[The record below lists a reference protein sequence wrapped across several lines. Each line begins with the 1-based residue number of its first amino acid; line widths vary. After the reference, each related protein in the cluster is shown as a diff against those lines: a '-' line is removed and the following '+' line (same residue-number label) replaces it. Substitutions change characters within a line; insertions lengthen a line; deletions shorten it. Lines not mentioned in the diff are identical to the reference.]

1 VNEQSVLWSIEAPDF
16 VNNYGNP
23 NMLGDVTW
31 RVPPRGRKEEGSVR
45 WPLFH
50 PSEADPDSGYRRHP
64 YVVEFEVEGVP
75 ADAYVLRIEYLVIAA
90 RLAYL
95 EMNLN
100 GVSGVAHFRPRPSQ
114 SGKIVLQGGLHAAI
128 YSDGVAEVV
137 VPGSLVQPGLNRL
150 ELVAR
155 DDGEVI
161 RVDRI
166 EAIKRLDRAANGAGF
181 IYQGLRFAAVTGPAP
196 AHRVELEASPFYKR
210 AADGGLAEVVHVFV
224 ELGGGFPGGEVTV
237 EAAGVSQRLTLP
249 AAAFGHLHLTVDVP
263 DGPEG
268 EVPYRVLGAGFDQ
281 TGTLKRAKKWQ
292 VYITP
297 HAHTDIGYTH
307 RQWEVAERLC
317 RNIDYALDRLAAGDG
332 DAFSYHLD
340 ASWALET
347 YLATRGPER
356 RKQFFA
362 AVRAGQIGVA
372 AGYADLLT
380 QFAALEDL
388 IRNQETTEAMLRPE
402 GIQTDFTAVV
412 DVASLTWAYPAVLG
426 QAGVKYLAHANNQ
439 DRGPFRLNGGLHK
452 VSPFWWEGAGGGRIL
467 VWLSKMYCELRKV
480 CGSPPVL
487 DSALTGLEM
496 WLQEFGHDAY
506 VPDAV
511 LMYGQEA
518 DNTDMDPQPIDFVRR
533 WNEAYAYPKLIPS
546 DVSSFFRYV
555 EERFGEQLAVFRG
568 DSGAYWEDGVL
579 SSIIP
584 SIAVREAQAA
594 LPAAERLE
602 SLAVLHRPDWAFP
615 TGQFDEAW
623 RQVLLYD
630 EHTWGAFLSA
640 TEPDAL
646 LAHDQWEVKKG
657 FAEAAHGWGKRLLHA
672 AAVRHSLNW
681 NNDGREVV
689 VYNPHSWPVSGP
701 IRVEVEPNEVPV
713 DPETGAEIPFRRVT
727 VLSSQATIEVWVENL
742 PGLSYRRFVLARNQ
756 ETAGQTLAEVCDVHE
771 GLAVLENQHYKLA
784 IDPDQGGVTSWV
796 DKALGRELVDQSSPW
811 RFGQMIYARG
821 GEGTRL
827 LGNSASLPEGD
838 PELLTDFTVSR
849 VTVER
854 SAYGQ
859 RAVVTGVVP
868 MGEVE
873 LEWSLPDRVKR
884 VELKVT
890 YRKAATKAKEAVY
903 IAFPTALGKG
913 AAVESD
919 SHLGWVNW
927 DKDQLPGG
935 CKEWL
940 PVQSGI
946 LVTGSGAAVHVA
958 SPDIPLFCVGDV
970 VRGRWPKEMD
980 LTGGTVL
987 SYVLNNYW
995 HTNYL
1000 GLQGGE
1006 ITFHYHLTSGAQI
1019 DKAEAYRRGWEA
1031 RRPLYGHRM
1040 SFQDFRETQAPYGAA
1055 SGGTLAE
1062 VGGEHVVLSTIRP
1075 SRWSGGFLVR
1085 LQEVA
1090 GRDGNA
1096 SVAIPGRRIARAL
1109 VTDPL
1114 ERSETPF
1121 AVAPDGT
1128 LANVP
1133 IKAWGLATIRI
1144 ELEESA
1150 TV

>member
-1 VNEQSVLWSIEAPDF
+1 MKESNLWAITTPDL

-31 RVPPRGRKEEGSVR
+31 RVPPREAEKGPVS

-50 PSEADPDSGYRRHP
+50 PSEADSDSGYRRHP
-64 YVVEFEVEGVP
+64 YVVEFEVVGVP
-75 ADAYVLRIEYLVIAA
+75 EAQYLLRIEYLVIAA

-100 GVSGVAHFRPRPSQ
+100 GVLGFAYFRPRPSQ
-114 SGKIVLQGGLHAAI
+114 SGKIVLQMGLHAAI
-128 YSDGVAEVV
+128 YSDGVAEIA
-137 VPGSLVQPGLNRL
+137 VPGELLRPGLNRL

-181 IYQGLRFAAVTGPAP
+181 IYQGLAFGGASDARRE
-196 AHRVELEASPFYKR
+196 HRVELEASPFYKR
-210 AADGGLAEVVHVFV
+210 TGDGLLVELVHAYV
-224 ELGGGFPGGEVTV
+224 ELGGSFAGGTLTV
-237 EAAGVSQRLTLP
+237 EAGAFRTELAAP
-249 AAAFGHLHLTVDVP
+249 AAEFGHLNLNFELP
-263 DGPEG
+263 DGPEA
-268 EVPYRVLGAGFDQ
+268 ELPYRVFGAGLDQ
-281 TGTLKRAKKWQ
+281 SGTLTRAKKWQ
-292 VYITP
+292 VYVTP

-317 RNIDYALDRLAAGDG
+317 RNIDYALEMLAAGNG
-332 DAFSYHLD
+332 DSFSYHLD

-347 YLATRGPER
+347 YLATRSPER
-356 RKQFFA
+356 RKQFFE
-362 AVRAGQIGVA
+362 AVRAGKIGVA

-388 IRNQETTEAMLRPE
+388 IRNQETTELMLRPE
-402 GIQTDFTAVV
+402 GVKTDFTAVV

-426 QAGVKYLAHANNQ
+426 QAGVKYLVHANNQ

-452 VSPFWWEGAGGGRIL
+452 VSPFWWEGPGGGRIL

-487 DSALTGLEM
+487 DSALTGLEL
-496 WLQEFGHDAY
+496 WLQEFTHESYA
-506 VPDAV
+506 PDAV

-518 DNTDMDPQPIDFVRR
+518 DNTDMDPQPVDFVRQ
-533 WNEAYAYPKLIPS
+533 WNAQYEYPKLIPS

-555 EERFGEQLAVFRG
+555 EAHFGDRLAVYKG

-594 LPAAERLE
+594 LPAAEKLE

-615 TGQFDEAW
+615 ADQFDEAW

-657 FAEAAHGWGKRLLHA
+657 FAEQGHSWAKRLLHVA
-672 AAVRHSLNW
+672 AARHTLNW

-689 VYNPHSWPVSGP
+689 VYNPHSWTVSGP
-701 IRVEVEPNEVPV
+701 IQVEVEPGEVPV
-713 DPETGAEIPFRRVT
+713 DPETGAELPFRRVK
-727 VLSSQATIEVWVENL
+727 VLSSQATVEVWVEKL
-742 PGLSYRRFVLARNQ
+742 PGLSYRRLVLARNQ
-756 ETAGQTLAEVCDVHE
+756 ETAGQSLTKVFEESA
-771 GLAVLENQHYKLA
+771 AVLENQHYRLV
-784 IDPDQGGVTSWV
+784 IDPARGAVTSWV
-796 DKALGRELVDQSSPW
+796 DKALGRDLVDPGSPW
-811 RFGQMIYARG
+811 LFGQMLYARG

-838 PELLTDFTVSR
+838 PEILTAFTPGS

-854 SAYGQ
+854 WAYGQ
-859 RAVVTGVVP
+859 RVVLTGVVP
-868 MGEVE
+868 MGEIE
-873 LEWSLPDRVKR
+873 LEWTLPDQAKR
-884 VELKVT
+884 VELKCV
-890 YRKAATKAKEAVY
+890 YRKEATKSKEAVY
-903 IAFPTALGKG
+903 IAFPTSLGKG
-913 AAVESD
+913 AKVESD

-946 LVTGSGAAVHVA
+946 LVTGGGAAVHIA
-958 SPDIPLFCVGDV
+958 TPDIPLFCVNDV
-970 VRGRWPKEMD
+970 VRGRWPKELD

-1006 ITFHYHLTSGAQI
+1006 ITFRYHLTSGTEI
-1019 DKAEAYRRGWEA
+1019 EKAEAYRRGWEA

-1040 SFQDFRETQAPYGAA
+1040 SFQDFRTVQAPYEEAA
-1055 SGGTLAE
+1055 GGTLAV
-1062 VGGEHVVLSTIRP
+1062 VGNEHVVLSTMRP
-1075 SRWSGGFLVR
+1075 ARWSAGFLVR
-1085 LQEVA
+1085 LQETA
-1090 GRDGNA
+1090 GIDGNA
-1096 SVAIPGRRIARAL
+1096 PVAIVGRRIAQAFI
-1109 VTDPL
+1109 TDLL
-1114 ERSETPF
+1114 ERTETPF
-1121 AVAPDGT
+1121 PVAPDGT

-1133 IKAWGLATIRI
+1133 VQAWGLTTIRI
-1144 ELEESA
+1144 ELEAGA
-1150 TV
+1150 TA